1 MHNAYSNSFNIVIEI
16 LLLELLSNEEKERT
30 IKAI

>member
-30 IKAI
+30 IKAT